1 MVDDCPEECWPR
13 LSFDRHIHT
22 HACVPP
28 HRVHLHTHD
37 LICIHKRISAHI
49 DKRTHF
55 FSGVR
60 YGGEVFIL
68 DFFFWLTTD
77 LPSRGGRGANH
88 SPFVLSLARGSGE
101 D

>member
-77 LPSRGGRGANH
+77 LPSRDGRGANH
-88 SPFVLSLARGSGE
+88 SPFVLSLALGSGE
-101 D
+101 N